1 MNLNPICKKKLKK
14 ANVCAR
20 KVEFAV
26 VEKSNGFTAPS
37 VSAQKKLLITALKNA
52 RLNPSQIDYIE
63 AHGTGTKIGDPIEMD
78 AISAVFKSGRSK
90 ENPLLIGSVKTNFGH
105 TEAVAGLAGLIKVIL
120 ALENKKIP
128 KNLHFETPN
137 ELIDWQ
143 NLPFKVPTTNTNW
156 DNGSA

>member
-1 MNLNPICKKKLKK
+1 
-14 ANVCAR
+14 
-20 KVEFAV
+20 
-26 VEKSNGFTAPS
+26 
-37 VSAQKKLLITALKNA
+37 
-52 RLNPSQIDYIE
+52 
-63 AHGTGTKIGDPIEMD
+63 MD

-143 NLPFKVPTTNTNW
+143 NLPFKVPTKKQFISTT
-156 DNGSA
+156 SA